1 MTTAVEFD
9 AAVAEHEA
17 DPVVVRLAGRDWT
30 LPHTWCAAVPLLL
43 ARWMIDGREFDVITD
58 TEMWHLAE
66 LMAGPDIVT
75 EWRAVEVTAGQ
86 VAMAVRVLVAA
97 YGQQRRTLS
106 GEALPPETGAA
117 PSCSRA
123 STSLNDGD

>member
-43 ARWMIDGREFDVITD
+43 ARWMIDGREFDDITD

-66 LMAGPDIVT
+66 LMAGGDVVA
-75 EWRAVEVTAGQ
+75 EWRAVGITSVQ
-86 VAMAVRVLVAA
+86 VAVAVRVLVAA
-97 YGQQRRTLS
+97 YGQQRPS
-106 GEALPPETGAA
+106 GEALPPETGAPA
-117 PSCSRA
+117 SCSPA